1 MRARQAA
8 LAIAIIGLM
17 ISSYLTL
24 TRYTSI
30 SLACPDTGVI
40 NCANVLS
47 SQYSTILGVPNAV
60 LGIVFFA
67 IDLFVIWRY
76 FGRAQMVMINGIG
89 LAFVLYYI
97 TAEFLLR
104 SICIYCT
111 GVHIC
116 VLALLFISIKYYG
129 RPTS

>member
-1 MRARQAA
+1 MKVKQVA

-24 TRYTSI
+24 TRYTSL

-47 SQYSTILGVPNAV
+47 SQYSTIFGIPNAV

-67 IDLFVIWRY
+67 IDAFVIWRY
-76 FGRAQMVMINGIG
+76 FGKDQMIIINGVG

-97 TAEFLLR
+97 TAEFLLK

-116 VLALLFISIKYYG
+116 VLALLSISIKYYG
-129 RPTS
+129 KPTS

>member
-1 MRARQAA
+1 MAAKQIA
-8 LAIAIIGLM
+8 LAIAMIGLM

-24 TRYTSI
+24 TRYTSL

-47 SQYSTILGVPNAV
+47 SQYSTIFGIPNAV
-60 LGIVFFA
+60 LGIVFFLVDA
-67 IDLFVIWRY
+67 LVIWRY
-76 FGRAQMVMINGIG
+76 FGKDQMILINGIG

-97 TAEFLLR
+97 TTEFLLK

-111 GVHIC
+111 AVHVC
-116 VLALLFISIKYYG
+116 VLSLLFISIKYYG
-129 RPTS
+129 KPTS